1 MMGSRQD
8 EFASSTKVDAVVSA
22 ILAMAKADDE
32 NKAIVFSQYN
42 KMLDILDW
50 KLRNNDVKPVKLVG

>member
-1 MMGSRQD
+1 MICSRQD